1 MHGSYNVTV
10 VQSIFPTFLLL
21 TIVYYWK
28 SSYLL
33 SQMSFACYNISVT
46 VFKGKTSDVVIL
58 EQIPDPFRPFSHAL
72 EQLLYLSSIMQI
84 TLARKWK
91 VHEYNGPVFTHRR
104 QKLYLYS
111 RSDRSRDACKSKRS
125 KRDEHLSL
133 TFHRK
138 QGKMFHFSCLVKCDV
153 PKRNTVTQF
162 FLAFLASIT
171 QIIPTKVKSSRRQG
185 VDYHA
190 HIAYRLKK
198 ET

>member
-33 SQMSFACYNISVT
+33 SQMSFACCNISVT

-58 EQIPDPFRPFSHAL
+58 GQIPDPFRPFSHAL

-133 TFHRK
+133 TFYIK
-138 QGKMFHFSCLVKCDV
+138 QDKMIHFSSLVKCDV
-153 PKRNTVTQF
+153 PNRIQSLSFFKYFWLRSCKSHPLESEKVTNTRSQ
-162 FLAFLASIT
+162 L
-171 QIIPTKVKSSRRQG
+171 SRT
-185 VDYHA
+185 YS
-190 HIAYRLKK
+190 LPFK
-198 ET
+198 EKT

>member
-1 MHGSYNVTV
+1 MHYNSYYFCPR
-10 VQSIFPTFLLL
+10 SC
-21 TIVYYWK
+21 K
-28 SSYLL
+28 SH
-33 SQMSFACYNISVT
+33 SQENEKFMST
-46 VFKGKTSDVVIL
+46 TG
-58 EQIPDPFRPFSHAL
+58 QFSHT
-72 EQLLYLSSIMQI
+72 E
-84 TLARKWK
+84 
-91 VHEYNGPVFTHRR
+91 
-104 QKLYLYS
+104 
-111 RSDRSRDACKSKRS
+111 DRSFICTLDLIDLVMHANPNVL

-185 VDYHA
+185 VDYLA
-190 HIAYRLKK
+190 HVAYRFKK